1 MLNTL
6 KNYIQIRH
14 VTLKCKLCNI
24 RATCLSYSVSL
35 QQFLETEKDFTN
47 TNLYAHVHMLK
58 ASSKELAS
66 GLIINR
72 SLVIILLQL
81 VDIVTKSDLACSD
94 FTNVFNMYDTK
105 GFFIGVLV
113 WHFYKC
119 INRKWNHSSLPKEE
133 CFLFHFSLLNLGKP
147 MINMSQKATNYHGKP
162 F

>member
-1 MLNTL
+1 MFIIKHLPLYYAEYIKKLYPRSHTWLSNT
-6 KNYIQIRH
+6 N
-14 VTLKCKLCNI
+14 CNI
-24 RATCLSYSVSL
+24 RATCLSYSASL
-35 QQFLETEKDFTN
+35 QQFLETKKDFTN
-47 TNLYAHVHMLK
+47 TNLYVHIHMLK

-105 GFFIGVLV
+105 GFFIGILL

-119 INRKWNHSSLPKEE
+119 INRKQNNSSLHKGST
-133 CFLFHFSLLNLGKP
+133 FFVSLFSVK
-147 MINMSQKATNYHGKP
+147 SW
-162 F
+162 